1 MAEEIPEVSKKPA
14 SRGLTSASVV
24 WLVPLAA
31 LFVALFVAY
40 STYSERG
47 PLVQISFED
56 ASGIVSGETEVRFR
70 NVAVGL
76 VEKVSFND
84 DLTRV
89 LVDVRFDAEVAPYID
104 EDACFWIVSPQV
116 TTSGVTGLDT
126 VLSGVY
132 LEGSW
137 NTEASGTVY
146 EIEGLEEAPLLT
158 AYRDGT
164 VIELRSTPPS
174 GLAENT
180 PILYKG
186 IEVGRLG
193 PARIS
198 RDGNSVFANAIIY
211 EPHDRL
217 ITTATRFWDTSGFS
231 ISIGPNGA
239 NLDFSSLASLISGGI
254 SFGTLV
260 SGGEPLREGL
270 VFDVFPGEAAA
281 RNSIFEESSGATIS
295 MMMIFDENVS
305 GLAAGADVEW
315 RGVRIGQVVNVTG
328 VVDEEAFGD
337 ARVRLLASVEIQPS
351 RFGLGGDP
359 SDDEV
364 LAYLAERVDVGLR
377 ARLASASIITGGLKI
392 ELVIDEDAPE
402 AELQLAADPFPRFP
416 VTESDIADV
425 SATAEGVFERVNAL
439 PVEDLL
445 DSAIAFL
452 ENATALV
459 ASPELRDT
467 PAEILGL
474 LSDARGVIGSEEVQ
488 ALPEDV
494 GALVADLQLASADLR
509 GLLAEVEEAGM
520 VDRLLTAVDQAGA
533 AAEAANA
540 ALQGIPELTSE
551 VTALAEKA
559 NALPLETLL
568 AEVTTLAGDLGEVTA
583 SSSFKALPASA
594 QGAVTELTTL
604 LSSLTEADTATT
616 LNAALAD
623 ASNAATAVEASVAGV
638 PSLVARLDQIASNA
652 AEVELGTLAAELEG
666 ILAAASE
673 LFGEASEADLPDA
686 LAGALDE
693 AEAALAEL
701 RAGGVIETTNATLA
715 SARDAAAAV
724 EAAAAELPSLVA
736 RVNDTLEQAQS
747 TLSGYS
753 DDSTF
758 ARQTSTALREV
769 ERAAKALT
777 DLARAIERNPNSLL
791 LGR

>member
-1 MAEEIPEVSKKPA
+1 
-14 SRGLTSASVV
+14 
-24 WLVPLAA
+24 
-31 LFVALFVAY
+31 
-40 STYSERG
+40 
-47 PLVQISFED
+47 
-56 ASGIVSGETEVRFR
+56 
-70 NVAVGL
+70 
-76 VEKVSFND
+76 
-84 DLTRV
+84 TRV
-89 LVDVRFDAEVAPYID
+89 VVDVRFDVEVAPYID
-104 EDACFWIVSPQV
+104 EDASFWIVSPQV

-137 NTEASGTVY
+137 DTNASGTVY

-158 AYRDGT
+158 AYREGT
-164 VIELRSTPPS
+164 VIELRSNRPS

-254 SFGTLV
+254 TFGTLV

-270 VFDVFPGEAAA
+270 VFDVFPGEGAA
-281 RNSIFEESSGATIS
+281 RNSIFEESSGQTIS

-315 RGVRIGQVVNVTG
+315 RGVRIGQVTNVTG
-328 VVDEEAFGD
+328 VVDEDAFGD

-359 SDDEV
+359 TEEAV
-364 LAYLAERVDVGLR
+364 LAYLSERVDVGLR

-392 ELVIDEDAPE
+392 ELVIDEDAE
-402 AELQLAADPFPRFP
+402 AADLILDADPFPRFP
-416 VTESDIADV
+416 VTASDIADV

-452 ENATALV
+452 DNATALV

-488 ALPEDV
+488 GLPEGV

-509 GLLAEVEEAGM
+509 NLLADVQEAGM
-520 VDRLLTAVDQAGA
+520 VERLLAAVDEVGA

-540 ALQGIPELTSE
+540 ALQGIPELTAE
-551 VTALAEKA
+551 VTALAQKA

-568 AEVTTLAGDLGEVTA
+568 SEVTTLASDLGDVTA
-583 SSSFKALPASA
+583 SASFKALPASA
-594 QGAVTELTTL
+594 QEAVGELTSL
-604 LSSLTEADTATT
+604 LNSLTEADTAAT
-616 LNAALAD
+616 LNATLTD
-623 ASNAATAVEASVAGV
+623 ASAAATAIEASVEGV
-638 PSLVARLDQIASNA
+638 PSLVARLDQIAANA
-652 AEVELGTLAAELEG
+652 AEVELATLAAELEA
-666 ILAAASE
+666 ILASASE
-673 LFGEASEADLPDA
+673 LFGGASEADLPEA
-686 LAGALDE
+686 LAGALGE
-693 AEAALAEL
+693 AEAALADL
-701 RAGGVIETTNATLA
+701 RAGGIIDTANATLA
-715 SARDAAAAV
+715 SARDAAAAI
-724 EAAAAELPSLVA
+724 EGAAEDLPALVD
-736 RVNDTLEQAQS
+736 RVNATLAEAQS
-747 TLSGYS
+747 TLSDYGG
-753 DDSTF
+753 DSTF
-758 ARQTSTALREV
+758 ARETSSAMREI
-769 ERAAKALT
+769 ERAAKALS

>member
-1 MAEEIPEVSKKPA
+1 MADTIPKVSKEPA
-14 SRGLTSASVV
+14 SSGPAPASVV
-24 WLVPLAA
+24 WLVPIAA
-31 LFVALFVAY
+31 LVVALFVAFT
-40 STYSERG
+40 TYSDRG
-47 PLVQISFED
+47 PLVQISFEN
-56 ASGIVSGETEVRFR
+56 ASGIVAGETEVRFR
-70 NVAVGL
+70 NVAVGV

-89 LVDVRFDAEVAPYID
+89 LVDVHFDVEVAPYID
-104 EDACFWIVSPQV
+104 DDASFWIVSPQV

-137 NTEASGTVY
+137 DTEASGTVY

-158 AYRDGT
+158 AYREGT
-164 VIELRSTPPS
+164 VIELRSSRPS

-198 RDGNSVFANAIIY
+198 QDGGSVFANAIIY
-211 EPHDRL
+211 APHDRL

-254 SFGTLV
+254 TFGTLV

-270 VFDVFPGEAAA
+270 VFDVFPAEGAA
-281 RNSIFEESSGATIS
+281 RNSIFEESSGQTIS

-328 VVDEEAFGD
+328 VVDEEDFGD

-351 RFGLGGDP
+351 RFGLGGEP
-359 SDDEV
+359 TEEAV
-364 LAYLAERVDVGLR
+364 LAYLGERVDVGLR

-392 ELVIDEDAPE
+392 ELIIDDDAAE
-402 AELQLAADPFPRFP
+402 AELIADAEPFPRFP
-416 VTESDIADV
+416 VTESEIADV

-452 ENATALV
+452 DNATALV

-488 ALPEDV
+488 NLPEGV
-494 GALVADLQLASADLR
+494 GALVSDLQLASADLR
-509 GLLAEVEEAGM
+509 GLLAQVQEAGM
-520 VDRLLTAVDQAGA
+520 VDRLLAAVDEAGA

-540 ALQGIPELTSE
+540 ALQGIPELTAE
-551 VTALAEKA
+551 VTALAQKA

-568 AEVTTLAGDLGEVTA
+568 GEVTTLASDLGEVTA
-583 SSSFKALPASA
+583 SASFKALPTSA
-594 QGAVTELTTL
+594 QDAVSELTSL
-604 LSSLTEADTATT
+604 LSALTEADTAAS
-616 LNAALAD
+616 LNAALTD
-623 ASNAATAVEASVAGV
+623 ASEAATAIEASVEGV
-638 PSLVARLDQIASNA
+638 PALVARLDQIAANA
-652 AEVELGTLAAELEG
+652 EEVELGALATELESV
-666 ILAAASE
+666 LATASE
-673 LFGEASEADLPDA
+673 LFGEASEFGLPEV
-686 LAGALDE
+686 LAAALDE

-701 RAGGVIETTNATLA
+701 RAGGIIETANATLA
-715 SARDAAAAV
+715 SARDAAVAI
-724 EAAAAELPSLVA
+724 EGAAEDLPALVERINA
-736 RVNDTLEQAQS
+736 TLTEAQS
-747 TLSGYS
+747 TLSDYGG
-753 DDSTF
+753 DSTF
-758 ARQTSTALREV
+758 ARETSSAMREI
-769 ERAAKALT
+769 ERAAKALS